1 MTTTINILKVTTPK
15 SNDPSRVA
23 SKNCG
28 KKILKV
34 ATPPAQKKSSKPKL
48 FLPFPPPTPLRR
60 TVNGKRLMRF
70 QSKLKKPPFSNSSDV
85 VWPESI
91 LNKKC

>member
-15 SNDPSRVA
+15 RPLESSIKKLWKKNPESSDP
-23 SKNCG
+23 
-28 KKILKV
+28 
-34 ATPPAQKKSSKPKL
+34 P
-48 FLPFPPPTPLRR
+48 PLRR